1 MDFSKKA
8 NKPAQAARPKVK
20 RSTPSVLQ
28 YCFQNKKKVATI
40 FAALLFVLVL
50 VLYLTGV
57 AQGLDAS
64 ISEFVKNAK
73 PTEYSAFLNVFFKAL
88 SAYMNPY
95 YLGVVLFVIAAF
107 GPRNHPAFSG
117 FLNVL
122 GVFVVNEVFKTI
134 ISRDRPIGASEA
146 SYSFP
151 SGHSVLAMAFFG
163 FIIWLLWRSMRD
175 RKYWRWCLTVLFAA
189 LIALVG
195 VSRVYLGAHYVS
207 DVIAGWCLGFV
218 WLSFFTTV
226 CAPRLMEA
234 PLILGATELSDF
246 DSDPSGHQSF
256 AESLE
261 WRRQKK
267 ILRKLGV
274 TDASGKSGAESG
286 VSTSAA
292 PKPGAP
298 TSAAPKPG
306 ALATDTPKPGSPFT
320 NAPKNN
326 APKGDV
332 PQK

>member
-1 MDFSKKA
+1 MDSSKKA
-8 NKPAQAARPKVK
+8 NKPAQTARPKVK

-40 FAALLFVLVL
+40 FAAALFVLVL
-50 VLYLTGV
+50 ILYLTGAV
-57 AQGLDAS
+57 QGLDTS
-64 ISEFVKNAK
+64 ISEFVKGAK
-73 PTEYSAFLNVFFKAL
+73 PAGASAFSTVFFSAV

-95 YLGVVLFVIAAF
+95 YLAVLLFVIAAF
-107 GPRNHPAFSG
+107 GPRNHPAFSA
-117 FLNVL
+117 FLNIL
-122 GVFVVNEVFKTI
+122 GIFIVNEVFKI
-134 ISRDRPIGASEA
+134 IIERGRPVGATDTG
-146 SYSFP
+146 YSFP

-195 VSRVYLGAHYVS
+195 MSRVYLGAHYVS

-226 CAPRLMEA
+226 CVPRLMEA
-234 PLILGATELSDF
+234 PLILGATELSDA
-246 DSDPSGHQSF
+246 DSDPAGHQSF

-274 TDASGKSGAESG
+274 TDISGKSGASVG
-286 VSTSAA
+286 GA
-292 PKPGAP
+292 PKPSTPTSGAP
-298 TSAAPKPG
+298 TGAAP
-306 ALATDTPKPGSPFT
+306 ASATPSSDAPKRATPAGDAPNG
-320 NAPKNN
+320 NAP
-326 APKGDV
+326 
-332 PQK
+332 QK